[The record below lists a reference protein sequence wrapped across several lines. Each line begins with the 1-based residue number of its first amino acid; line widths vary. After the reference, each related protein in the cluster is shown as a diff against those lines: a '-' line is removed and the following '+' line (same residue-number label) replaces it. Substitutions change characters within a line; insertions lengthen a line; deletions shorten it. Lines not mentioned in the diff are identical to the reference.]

1 MWDYVRYD
9 YNRNIGST
17 ERYRPRPGIVL
28 DDTLDYTGAQGLPS
42 QRPYVP
48 SRHPSFGD
56 VFDVTVSAIQGPGG
70 SSGNFCL
77 NIKKWEIFL
86 SDWELSLTVIIF

>member
-1 MWDYVRYD
+1 M
-9 YNRNIGST
+9 IGST

-42 QRPYVP
+42 QRPYA
-48 SRHPSFGD
+48 SLRHPSLGD

-70 SSGNFCL
+70 SSGNFH
-77 NIKKWEIFL
+77 
-86 SDWELSLTVIIF
+86 IINFYIMIYNSHQNS